1 MTSISFPR
9 QALPVGSEDS
19 FYLDTSFAVAC
30 LSYERNCLDLLIKI
44 TGRPTYVS
52 SVVWAEAVHVLVRTY
67 LADDLQKAMA
77 GEKEE
82 LVHPEIAPVLLS
94 EFIKDQAGEG
104 GFWVRRACH
113 DVLKSPSAQLREM
126 LLPYQ
131 RSAVAAVDSFLSDSG
146 ASFLTIG
153 ADVLEKA
160 KAICRA
166 VPCDTNDALHLA
178 SALKGKCSYA
188 VTKDAD
194 WVWIPDAFRPAVVR
208 VA

>member
-19 FYLDTSFAVAC
+19 FYLDPFAVAC
-30 LSYERNCLDLLIKI
+30 L
-44 TGRPTYVS
+44 
-52 SVVWAEAVHVLVRTY
+52 
-67 LADDLQKAMA
+67 
-77 GEKEE
+77 
-82 LVHPEIAPVLLS
+82 
-94 EFIKDQAGEG
+94 
-104 GFWVRRACH
+104 
-113 DVLKSPSAQLREM
+113 SPSAQLREM

-160 KAICRA
+160 KAMCRA

-188 VTKDAD
+188 ITKDAD

>member
-19 FYLDTSFAVAC
+19 FYLDSSFAVAC

-104 GFWVRRACH
+104 GFWVRKACH

-131 RSAVAAVDSFLSDSG
+131 RSAK
-146 ASFLTIG
+146 TM
-153 ADVLEKA
+153 
-160 KAICRA
+160 CCA